1 VSESRNDFEALARA
15 FAAREQSQGTM
26 NQCPAPEQLF
36 EAASGALDREQQL
49 RIVDHVSQC
58 AECTQAWRL
67 AMELGARPPSHVEQ
81 SRPSLFS
88 RLRLRTIQARQFALA
103 ASVIC
108 AVGLTAYLVIPA
120 IIPVTQQ
127 PPQYRDAAH
136 PMAPVSLVTGSLARD
151 RFLLRWSAG
160 PQGSTYLLRLTTI
173 DLAPLLVQQDLTRAE
188 FVAPSAALA
197 NVESG
202 EQLLWQVEV
211 RLPDGQRIASET
223 YVVTV
228 E

>member
-1 VSESRNDFEALARA
+1 
-15 FAAREQSQGTM
+15 M
-26 NQCPAPEQLF
+26 NQCPAPEQLY
-36 EAASGALDREQQL
+36 EAAAGALEREQQL

-67 AMELGARPPSHVEQ
+67 AMEFGARPPGNVEP
-81 SRPSLFS
+81 SRPSLLS
-88 RLRLRTIQARQFALA
+88 RLPLRTIQTRRFALA
-103 ASVIC
+103 ASIIC

-120 IIPVTQQ
+120 ITPVTQQ

-136 PMAPVSLVTGSLARD
+136 PMAPISLVTGSLARD
-151 RFLLRWSAG
+151 RFLLRWSPG
-160 PQGSTYLLRLTTI
+160 PQGSTYLLRLTTT
-173 DLAPLLVQQDLTRAE
+173 DLTPLLVQQDLTRAE
-188 FVAPSAALA
+188 FIVPSAALA

-211 RLPDGQRIASET
+211 QLPDGQRIASET
-223 YVVTV
+223 YIVTL